1 VELELLGRQPSFDL
15 WMDQETI
22 RAMLD
27 VEHCTGDT
35 RYAEFAGK
43 SLTNRITNL
52 DDNGLRRGVWHRSA
66 TREP

>member
-1 VELELLGRQPSFDL
+1 
-15 WMDQETI
+15 MDQETI